1 MALSSSIRA
10 WRADSRRADGTASII
25 RYFENASQ
33 HCILSAGLKK
43 EDHMKRYTLSMI
55 GLALVTA
62 IIANPGIALACN
74 KLIGT

>member
-1 MALSSSIRA
+1 
-10 WRADSRRADGTASII
+10 
-25 RYFENASQ
+25 
-33 HCILSAGLKK
+33 
-43 EDHMKRYTLSMI
+43 MKRYTLSMV